1 MKNSIKWGL
10 IFSLFLTACQQPHE
24 PTVITRGFYYWK
36 STLALSTTEKQALDT
51 LQVKKLYIK
60 FFDVVWD
67 VNHQRPL
74 PVAKVQLTDSVA
86 AWLSHHRI
94 SIIPTV
100 FITNECIQSID
111 SAAISA
117 LAGRMHE
124 LLTGIAGL
132 FPDTASIR
140 EIQMDCDWTATSKN
154 NYFSLLKQLQSLP
167 FFQQKTLSATI
178 RLYQCKY
185 KQRTGV
191 PPVNRGLLMCYNMGN
206 LKNQQ
211 TRNSILEAA
220 ELEKYIGNLQD
231 YPLPLDIALP
241 LFDWKVLYRDQVY
254 AGLIQGL
261 PDSLLDQTSISRKTS
276 SNTFTVLQDTLL
288 NGYSLKKG
296 DNIRQEDANFEEL
309 IQATRLL
316 RSKLVT
322 PSITV
327 ALYHLDSLTLH
338 KHSTYELEEVFN
350 SLH

>member
-1 MKNSIKWGL
+1 MKNCIKWWL
-10 IFSLFLTACQQPHE
+10 IFLLFLAACRQPHE

-36 STLALSTTEKQALDT
+36 STLTLSATEKQALET
-51 LQVKKLYIK
+51 LQVKKLYVK

-67 VNHQRPL
+67 ANRQRPL
-74 PVAKVQLTDSVA
+74 PVAKVQLTDSMA
-86 AWLSHHRI
+86 AWLSQHKI
-94 SIIPTV
+94 AIIPTV
-100 FITNECIQSID
+100 FITNECMQSID
-111 SAAISA
+111 SNHIPE

-124 LLTGIAGL
+124 LLTGIAGM
-132 FPDTASIR
+132 FPDTASIL

-154 NYFSLLKQLQSLP
+154 NYFSLLRQLQSLS
-167 FFQQKTLSATI
+167 FFRQKTLSATI

-185 KQRTGV
+185 RQRTGV

-220 ELEKYIGNLQD
+220 ELEKYIGNLSD

-241 LFDWKVLYRDQVY
+241 LFDWKVLYRNQVY
-254 AGLIQGL
+254 TGLIQGL

-276 SNTFTVLQDTLL
+276 SNTFTVLQDTVL

-296 DNIRQEDANFEEL
+296 DYIRQEDANFEEL
-309 IQATRLL
+309 MQATRLL

-327 ALYHLDSLTLH
+327 ALYHLDSLTLN
-338 KHSTYELEEVFN
+338 KYSTYELEKVFN